1 MSAFDV
7 PPNTE
12 EEQIKEKPSAPNV
25 IKTQTASEAEE
36 ERIEEEER
44 KQKIDMI
51 LKRKHKAYSVTEF
64 MSHAAS
70 KHQVLNLL
78 VDRGK

>member
-1 MSAFDV
+1 MSAFEA
-7 PPNTE
+7 PHNTE
-12 EEQIKEKPSAPNV
+12 VEKIEEKPHVPNV
-25 IKTQTASEAEE
+25 IKTQVTSEEEE
-36 ERIEEEER
+36 ERIEEEKR
-44 KQKIDMI
+44 KENIDMI
-51 LKRKHKAYSVTEF
+51 LKRKHKKYSVAEF

>member
-1 MSAFDV
+1 MSAFEA
-7 PPNTE
+7 PHNTE
-12 EEQIKEKPSAPNV
+12 VEKTEEKPHVPNV
-25 IKTQTASEAEE
+25 IKTQVTFEEEE

-44 KQKIDMI
+44 KEKIDMI
-51 LKRKHKAYSVTEF
+51 LARKHKKYSVAEF

>member
-12 EEQIKEKPSAPNV
+12 EEQIEEKPSAPNV

-44 KQKIDMI
+44 
-51 LKRKHKAYSVTEF
+51 
-64 MSHAAS
+64 
-70 KHQVLNLL
+70 
-78 VDRGK
+78 

>member
-1 MSAFDV
+1 MSAFDA

-12 EEQIKEKPSAPNV
+12 EERIEEKSHVPNV
-25 IKTQTASEAEE
+25 IKTQSPSSEEE

-51 LKRKHKAYSVTEF
+51 LKRKHKAYSVAEF

-70 KHQVLNLL
+70 KH
-78 VDRGK
+78 